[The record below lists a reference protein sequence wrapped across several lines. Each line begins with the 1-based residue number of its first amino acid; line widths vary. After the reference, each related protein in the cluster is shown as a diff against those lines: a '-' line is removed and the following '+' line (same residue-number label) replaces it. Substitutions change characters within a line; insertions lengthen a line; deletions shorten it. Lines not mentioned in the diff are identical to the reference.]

1 MYIGLI
7 LKTRNIRKFKKI
19 LCENQKMFFLRKQ
32 DQAIFRRMR
41 MKNSDIPSS
50 LKKVIY
56 FFAILAAVLNPLIFP
71 IWSYIFAGAK
81 IFYELF
87 VGEMLAA
94 FTDVLAIGV
103 IIGYFVYLSKHEV
116 GRVKKTDWQRFS
128 Y

>member
-1 MYIGLI
+1 
-7 LKTRNIRKFKKI
+7 
-19 LCENQKMFFLRKQ
+19 MFFLRKQ

-50 LKKVIY
+50 LKKVLY

-94 FTDVLAIGV
+94 FIDVLAIGV

>member
-1 MYIGLI
+1 
-7 LKTRNIRKFKKI
+7 
-19 LCENQKMFFLRKQ
+19 MFFLRKQ

-50 LKKVIY
+50 LKKVLY
-56 FFAILAAVLNPLIFP
+56 FFVILAAVLNPLIFP

-128 Y
+128 YWPKAKIFICNIQN